1 MDVLLS
7 NSEPNIFE
15 EWKSTEQMNSSINE
29 KHSFEILPKVDLQ
42 DELSIVQEAFQKQVS
57 ALKAKNA
64 ELEKALAAS
73 KNKLLRNQ
81 PLSRSQEA
89 IAPVLPN
96 SFNEQKEKL
105 AMLEREVKLYE
116 KKIRDMEDER
126 QTMNLVM
133 FQKGQQAAKH
143 DLTEDKR
150 IDELTED
157 RIVLKFL
164 HDAFYYYLLNRG
176 NTKEH
181 LNAIMTMLNFTSA
194 QKDEVG
200 KRRGNSH

>member
-1 MDVLLS
+1 
-7 NSEPNIFE
+7 
-15 EWKSTEQMNSSINE
+15 MNSSINE

-73 KNKLLRNQ
+73 KNKLLRHQ

-89 IAPVLPN
+89 ITPVPN
-96 SFNEQKEKL
+96 NLNEQKEKL

-143 DLTEDKR
+143 DLTEVGLQ
-150 IDELTED
+150 IDT
-157 RIVLKFL
+157 IK
-164 HDAFYYYLLNRG
+164 
-176 NTKEH
+176 
-181 LNAIMTMLNFTSA
+181 II
-194 QKDEVG
+194 
-200 KRRGNSH
+200 